1 MWKKLLSCEIAGFVE
16 RNTVSYSAAISACE
30 KAGNWSVM
38 LLLLEEMHLVYK
50 SGSCRVIG

>member
-1 MWKKLLSCEIAGFVE
+1 MTLPKGPARRNVEKLLSCEIAEFVE

-38 LLLLEEMHLVYK
+38 LLLLEEMHLV
-50 SGSCRVIG
+50 